1 MKNSKKIFYWS
12 PSLVKIATN
21 QAVIQSAKSLIKYDK
36 NFIVS
41 IINFFGEYQ
50 DYEEDILRNK
60 ILLKNFYSKKLF
72 KFFPKHGF
80 LKSRLSFIL
89 IFILGLFPLFN
100 LLKKIKPNY
109 LIIHLIT
116 SLPLTLILFFNFET
130 KFILRISGFPKLN
143 FLRKF
148 LWKLSLKK
156 VYAVTCPT
164 KATRDYIISLNLVD
178 EKKIFLLSD
187 PIINI
192 NKIDNLKKEKIQ
204 IEKRNFIFGAGRL
217 TKQKNFELMI
227 DGFQKIH
234 KKYQDIDL
242 IIAGDGELK
251 SKLINKTK
259 KLGLEKRI
267 IFLGYQKN
275 VYQYMSKS
283 ICFLL
288 TSLWEDPGF
297 VIVEAA
303 FCKTPIITS
312 NCYNGPKEIIPNND
326 YGYIFESDN
335 LHSLEKQLNNFLID
349 NQNHKDKIERK
360 KINALKNIK
369 KFTNFRHYLALK
381 NILITTSN

>member
-1 MKNSKKIFYWS
+1 MKNKEIFYWS

-21 QAVIQSAKSLIKYDK
+21 QAVIQSAKSLLKYDK
-36 NFIVS
+36 KFKVS

-50 DYEEDILRNK
+50 DYEKDILKNE
-60 ILLKNFYSKKLF
+60 IILKNFYDKKIF
-72 KFFPKHGF
+72 KFFPKYGF
-80 LKSRLSFIL
+80 LKSRASFIL
-89 IFILGLFPLFN
+89 IFILGFFPLLN
-100 LLKKIKPNY
+100 LLKKIKPNF

-116 SLPLTLILFFNFET
+116 SLPLVLTLFFNFET

-148 LWKLSLKK
+148 LWKLSFKK
-156 VYAVTCPT
+156 IQAVTCPT
-164 KATRDYIISLNLVD
+164 KATRDYMISLNLID
-178 EKKIFLLSD
+178 KNKIFLLSD

-192 NKIDNLKKEKIQ
+192 NKITNLKKEDIQ
-204 IEKRNFIFGAGRL
+204 IEKKNFIFSAGRL

-227 DGFQKIH
+227 DGFKKIYE
-234 KKYQDIDL
+234 KYPDIYL
-242 IIAGDGELK
+242 VIAGDGELK
-251 SKLINKTK
+251 SKLITKTK
-259 KLGLEKRI
+259 NLGLEKRV

-275 VYQYMSKS
+275 VYQYMSRS

-312 NCYNGPKEIIPNND
+312 NCDNGPKEIIPSND
-326 YGYIFESDN
+326 YGYIFESNN

-349 NQNHKDKIERK
+349 AKDDKDKINRK
-360 KINALKNIK
+360 KLNTLKNIK

-381 NILITTSN
+381 NILIRTSY

>member
-36 NFIVS
+36 NFLVS

-60 ILLKNFYSKKLF
+60 ILLKNFYNKKLF
-72 KFFPKHGF
+72 KFFPKYGF

-156 VYAVTCPT
+156 FHAVTCPT

-217 TKQKNFELMI
+217 TKQK
-227 DGFQKIH
+227 
-234 KKYQDIDL
+234 
-242 IIAGDGELK
+242 
-251 SKLINKTK
+251 
-259 KLGLEKRI
+259 
-267 IFLGYQKN
+267 
-275 VYQYMSKS
+275 
-283 ICFLL
+283 
-288 TSLWEDPGF
+288 
-297 VIVEAA
+297 
-303 FCKTPIITS
+303 
-312 NCYNGPKEIIPNND
+312 
-326 YGYIFESDN
+326 
-335 LHSLEKQLNNFLID
+335 
-349 NQNHKDKIERK
+349 
-360 KINALKNIK
+360 
-369 KFTNFRHYLALK
+369 
-381 NILITTSN
+381 

>member
-1 MKNSKKIFYWS
+1 LKNKEIFYWS

-21 QAVIQSAKSLIKYDK
+21 QAVIQSAKSLLKYDK
-36 NFIVS
+36 KFKVS

-50 DYEEDILRNK
+50 DYEKDILKNE
-60 ILLKNFYSKKLF
+60 IILKNFYDKKIF
-72 KFFPKHGF
+72 KFFPKYGF
-80 LKSRLSFIL
+80 LKSRASFIL
-89 IFILGLFPLFN
+89 IFILGFFPLLN
-100 LLKKIKPNY
+100 LLKKIKPNF

-116 SLPLTLILFFNFET
+116 SLPLVLTLFFNFET

-148 LWKLSLKK
+148 LWKLSFKK
-156 VYAVTCPT
+156 IQAVTCPT
-164 KATRDYIISLNLVD
+164 KATRDYMISLNLID
-178 EKKIFLLSD
+178 KNKIFLLSD

-192 NKIDNLKKEKIQ
+192 NKITNLKKEDIQ
-204 IEKRNFIFGAGRL
+204 IEKKNFIFSAGRL

-227 DGFQKIH
+227 DGFKKIYE
-234 KKYQDIDL
+234 KYPDIYL
-242 IIAGDGELK
+242 VIAGDGELK
-251 SKLINKTK
+251 SKLITKTK
-259 KLGLEKRI
+259 NLGLEKRV

-275 VYQYMSKS
+275 VYQYMSRS

-312 NCYNGPKEIIPNND
+312 NCYNGPKEIIPSSD
-326 YGYIFESDN
+326 YGYIFESNN

-349 NQNHKDKIERK
+349 SKNDKDKINRK
-360 KINALKNIK
+360 KINTLKNIK

-381 NILITTSN
+381 KILISTGN